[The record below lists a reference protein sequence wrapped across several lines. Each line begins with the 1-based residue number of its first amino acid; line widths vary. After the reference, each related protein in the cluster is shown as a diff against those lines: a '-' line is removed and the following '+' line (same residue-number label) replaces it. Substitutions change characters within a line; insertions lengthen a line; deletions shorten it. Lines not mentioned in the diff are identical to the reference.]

1 MRQRAS
7 VSMWLF
13 VACMSVL
20 GCATGSG
27 KGCDGNDSRSGFDD
41 VYSEEIYIK
50 LEPIAT
56 SQIQEG
62 RLVLRGVPSP
72 ENIEQ
77 IKTFYD
83 RAKEVEPDA
92 EIYCLEAFFR
102 LVREQDRGKVGH
114 GVEYI
119 DTWEEYFC
127 DEIRVYGV
135 DISRSA
141 VECLSSSVVKQERL
155 AHINEPNNGN
165 DYQYYMRNVSGDP
178 RKVRPYILNG
188 DAEFYVEAGTSLI
201 ADPQRPP
208 VLYLVYQLN
217 LAQYASRCGVR
228 PAPCAEPDAPARTP
242 ACGPYASFNDMGAE
256 MSVDDD
262 MSAPQDMSVA
272 VDMPAEEDMR
282 DDLEDAAQDL
292 DAAHDDMGGD
302 TD

>member
-1 MRQRAS
+1 
-7 VSMWLF
+7 MWLF
-13 VACMSVL
+13 VACVSVL

-92 EIYCLEAFFR
+92 EIYCLEAFFD
-102 LVREQDRGKVGH
+102 LVREQDIGKRAH
-114 GVEYI
+114 GLEYI

-127 DEIRVYGV
+127 DEIRVY
-135 DISRSA
+135 SA
-141 VECLSSSVVKQERL
+141 KPMGDTKECLASMDIERERGFHEKNPT
-155 AHINEPNNGN
+155 AYN
-165 DYQYYMRNVSGDP
+165 DYRFYFFSGSGDP
-178 RKVRPYILNG
+178 RKVRPYVLNDG
-188 DAEFYVEAGTSLI
+188 VEFYVEAGTDLI
-201 ADPQRPP
+201 ADPQNAP
-208 VLYLVYQLN
+208 VLYLVYELN
-217 LAQYASRCGVR
+217 LAQYASRCVVR
-228 PAPCAEPDAPARTP
+228 PAECAKPDAPARTP

-262 MSAPQDMSVA
+262 MSAPQDMGAA